1 MKIPTI
7 YNFGIQVGKPWTS
20 EMYAFNDSLSEDY
33 KKKILEAINEVK
45 SFEGLNDLARIINPS
60 SYGEG
65 FTLESAKEDM
75 VKNLD
80 MAENYW
86 IHEITPDL
94 LEDMWI
100 EPIIF
105 CTDSK
110 EHGWQDGTVMN
121 LIGFESRDEIL
132 KLREIYAF

>member
-20 EMYAFNDSLSEDY
+20 EMYAFNDSLCEDY
-33 KKKILEAINEVK
+33 KEKILEAINKVK

-86 IHEITPDL
+86 IHEINSHSGWRRWLPLYLGERKDR
-94 LEDMWI
+94 EAR
-100 EPIIF
+100 F
-105 CTDSK
+105 CP
-110 EHGWQDGTVMN
+110 
-121 LIGFESRDEIL
+121 
-132 KLREIYAF
+132 

>member
-20 EMYAFNDSLSEDY
+20 EMYAFNDSLCEDY
-33 KKKILEAINEVK
+33 KEKILEAINKVK

-75 VKNLD
+75 VKNLQ
-80 MAENYW
+80 
-86 IHEITPDL
+86 
-94 LEDMWI
+94 
-100 EPIIF
+100 
-105 CTDSK
+105 DSVVNF
-110 EHGWQDGTVMN
+110 EVNMSEQVETVVN
-121 LIGFESRDEIL
+121 KTL
-132 KLREIYAF
+132 KRTLS